1 MAKRKIFSVLVIVAI
16 LGAVVAVTARSS
28 RAEAAVD
35 DCLSKPNAPPP
46 QGSHWY
52 YRSDRASNRR
62 CWYLGPQGEKIS
74 QAASPSTAAGWKPA
88 PQPVEPPVEA
98 IVGANEAMPA
108 APVPWLGLPTSIAAV
123 ERKPA
128 LTSDS
133 DADEPSETRP
143 REDMPLIWPVLTAA
157 DLGATEASTV
167 KADRYARA
175 GRGCA
180 GARRHPRSQ
189 DFQAVHRSPASASA
203 IGASRSMGWR
213 CERVRRPRAS
223 RAGVRSHAGA
233 RPSQPARRPTPG
245 RARTPAGDA
254 PQPEPRFRR
263 SRDRGS
269 RYRRKFAAAA
279 ARLATRGG
287 MNASR
292 ARPPAGLR
300 IAAGWLSLGSLLR
313 PAINAP
319 SGPVAS
325 HSPGCD
331 GWLRRRSSGAIGSGC
346 RRP

>member
-74 QAASPSTAAGWKPA
+74 QAASPRQRPAAKPA

-167 KADRYARA
+167 KADHMLALAAAALALAAILVRKIFKLFTVRRLRRRRSALRA
-175 GRGCA
+175 QWD
-180 GARRHPRSQ
+180 GA
-189 DFQAVHRSPASASA
+189 ASAS
-203 IGASRSMGWR
+203 
-213 CERVRRPRAS
+213 
-223 RAGVRSHAGA
+223 GA
-233 RPSQPARRPTPG
+233 RAPVAPAFAATPAPAHPNPPAAPRLVELARQPATRRNPNHDFDDHAIEDP
-245 RARTPAGDA
+245 DI
-254 PQPEPRFRR
+254 EESLRR
-263 SRDRGS
+263 LLHDW
-269 RYRRKFAAAA
+269 RRAAA
-279 ARLATRGG
+279 
-287 MNASR
+287 
-292 ARPPAGLR
+292 
-300 IAAGWLSLGSLLR
+300 
-313 PAINAP
+313 
-319 SGPVAS
+319 
-325 HSPGCD
+325 
-331 GWLRRRSSGAIGSGC
+331 
-346 RRP
+346 